1 MATIEDIMLTISAKD
16 NASSVF
22 KGVGSNA
29 RSMASSA
36 TQAINSMN
44 SGFMNLSQVSNSVM
58 SSLSNGKSASDLL
71 FGTTSKAETN
81 SVLVNL
87 MSSTEEAAAKLNKH
101 VDDVTNNSLVSM
113 QNLIPALNAVKTATG
128 ATDDQIY
135 GATDTIANFGAKVL
149 AQTGSVEESEQAMMD
164 LSKGI
169 KGACASLDQYG
180 ITTDALKRTGK
191 WTGDENDIEGYMAAV
206 KELTGDTQALMDTNE
221 GLDARLGKA
230 FSSAGKKI
238 GNEILPQ
245 IKDVKKAFLDINSST
260 GGTLAATI
268 IAAAEGVDIFSQGMT
283 LAAETS
289 QGIKGIRDGFD
300 FAKEGIKGATEWLNK
315 FREASEAAAVVQY
328 SDAIGPLPQAG
339 AATVQYAPG
348 ATDILPAVG
357 DTDVWKSVYDELN
370 VSNQDMNRAAK
381 LLEDDDELVQFG
393 KLIEQHNDDLDDALS
408 TFKKTGDLSKYEKD
422 VKAINKE
429 KENLFKYIE
438 EFGEIS
444 PLVENMD
451 FDVPDIGK
459 MDTFNKTAEL
469 MDDMPDV
476 KDFTKVTETTEEVV
490 ESASSMGKVGPKAS
504 AAGASMQASSG
515 GLSAISAGAASM
527 LVPLLSIA
535 VVVAVM
541 IPVVTALAAE
551 ALLCMK
557 GLQLLV
563 DALDFGGV
571 DLNDDLDGIKK
582 IGEVLLNIGIVM
594 GEMSFAGIMTGVY
607 AFVSG
612 LFLVVDP
619 IQMAVDQIKNVVPII
634 NQLGSVENIDENIPG
649 KLEKLGSSLASVS
662 KATEAMTSTTV
673 TTGWGNFVA
682 WIFNFSSTTDS
693 ISQAKEDLIKAAGE
707 INQLQGLPQI
717 DEGVSNKLKSIGDSL
732 KGASDAISALRS
744 LRDGQNWDAALGQI
758 FNGVDIQTALT
769 TVKKDIE
776 NAANALNNFGN
787 LPQIPQDVGNKLKSI
802 GDSLKGVSDAFKA
815 LRAMRDDFNW
825 DQGLGQLFN
834 GVDIQSALTS
844 IKSDIERAA
853 NTLNTFNTIPQVQEG
868 IATKVTRVADATK
881 VVANAVNV
889 MNGANIPDVGV
900 ISALPA
906 KISAA
911 KNVVQQTATE
921 LNGLQS
927 IQAIPDGL
935 YTKVSR
941 VGTSAQNVGTSV
953 SAIRSIPQ
961 VDQGASMK
969 VKLAVDA
976 VRKTATELNRLNGT
990 NVADVQGILSSVR
1003 NAMNQLRSTL
1013 SSMGGS
1019 FQASSQGIGAGIK
1032 AGVVAGMAGMA
1043 GDVNAQASAAV
1054 AMFTATMTAG
1064 GTAAGNGARTAFQGS
1079 FKLAA
1084 IAQAEMNYAV
1094 QAVNSG
1100 AGALA
1105 DACRR
1110 AAEQAVQA
1118 AKDGAEH
1125 HSPGAIARMWGQEV
1139 GGYSVEKVKSGA
1151 RLLVSTVK
1159 SVSQSVVN
1167 AWGSPSLSLGSTV
1180 SGMTPGKLSNM
1191 SLLSKA
1197 MPVMNG
1203 EGKVINFNI
1212 MSGAFKLDA
1221 RNLTQAECQKIV
1233 TLGLEGITQ
1242 VTDVKIRGV
1251 R

>member
-71 FGTTSKAETN
+71 LGTTSKAETN

-101 VDDVTNNSLVSM
+101 VDEVTNTSLVSM

-149 AQTGSVEESEQAMMD
+149 AQTGSVEQSEQAMMD

-191 WTGDENDIEGYMAAV
+191 WTGDEKDIEGYMAAV

-300 FAKEGIKGATEWLNK
+300 FAKEGIKGATEWLGK
-315 FREASEAAAVVQY
+315 FRAAEEAASTAKVVGETTDI
-328 SDAIGPLPQAG
+328 SGLIGGVSGAKDVGKMVDETEDIVEDASKMGAIGPK
-339 AATVQYAPG
+339 AA
-348 ATDILPAVG
+348 
-357 DTDVWKSVYDELN
+357 
-370 VSNQDMNRAAK
+370 
-381 LLEDDDELVQFG
+381 
-393 KLIEQHNDDLDDALS
+393 
-408 TFKKTGDLSKYEKD
+408 
-422 VKAINKE
+422 
-429 KENLFKYIE
+429 
-438 EFGEIS
+438 
-444 PLVENMD
+444 
-451 FDVPDIGK
+451 
-459 MDTFNKTAEL
+459 
-469 MDDMPDV
+469 
-476 KDFTKVTETTEEVV
+476 
-490 ESASSMGKVGPKAS
+490 
-504 AAGASMQASSG
+504 AAGAEMEASAG

-571 DLNDDLDGIKK
+571 DLNDDLNGIKK

-634 NQLGSVENIDENIPG
+634 NQLSSVENIDENIPG

-693 ISQAKEDLIKAAGE
+693 ISQAKEDLIKAANE
-707 INQLQGLPQI
+707 INQLQSLPQI

-732 KGASDAISALRS
+732 KGVSDAISALRS

-758 FNGVDIQTALT
+758 FNGVDIQTALNS
-769 TVKKDIE
+769 VKKDIE

-787 LPQIPQDVGNKLKSI
+787 LPQIPQDVGTKLKSI

-825 DQGLGQLFN
+825 DQGVGQLFN

-900 ISALPA
+900 ISALPQ

-953 SAIRSIPQ
+953 SAIKSIPQ
-961 VDQGASMK
+961 IDQGVSMK
-969 VKLAVDA
+969 VKLAVDV
-976 VRKTATELNRLNGT
+976 VRKTATELNRLTGT
-990 NVADVQGILSSVR
+990 NVADVQGILSSVT
-1003 NAMNQLRSTL
+1003 NAMNQLKSTL

-1079 FKLAA
+1079 FKLAD
-1084 IAQAEMNYAV
+1084 IASAEMSYAV

-1118 AKDGAEH
+1118 AKDGAESN
-1125 HSPGAIARMWGQEV
+1125 SPGAIARMWGQEI

-1159 SVSQSVVN
+1159 SVSQNVVK
-1167 AWGSPSLSLGSTV
+1167 AWGSPSLNIGSTV
-1180 SGMTPGKLSNM
+1180 SGMTPGRLSNM

-1197 MPVMNG
+1197 MPVLNG

>member
-71 FGTTSKAETN
+71 LGTTSKAETN

-101 VDDVTNNSLVSM
+101 VDEVTNTSLVSM

-149 AQTGSVEESEQAMMD
+149 AQTGSVEQSEQAMMD

-180 ITTDALKRTGK
+180 ITLDALKRTGK
-191 WTGDENDIEGYMAAV
+191 WTGDEKDIEGYMAAV

-238 GNEILPQ
+238 GNEFLPQ
-245 IKDVKKAFLDINSST
+245 LKDAKKAFLDLNSST
-260 GGTLAATI
+260 GGDLAAGI
-268 IAAAEGVDIFSQGMT
+268 IVAAQGIDMFSQGMT
-283 LAAETS
+283 FAAETA
-289 QGIKGIRDGFD
+289 QGIRGIKDGFSAVKD
-300 FAKEGIKGATEWLNK
+300 SISIATDWLHK
-315 FREASEAAAVVQY
+315 FRAAEEAASTAKVVGETTDI
-328 SDAIGPLPQAG
+328 SGLIGGVSGAKDVGKMVDETEDIVEDASKMGAIGPK
-339 AATVQYAPG
+339 AA
-348 ATDILPAVG
+348 
-357 DTDVWKSVYDELN
+357 
-370 VSNQDMNRAAK
+370 
-381 LLEDDDELVQFG
+381 
-393 KLIEQHNDDLDDALS
+393 
-408 TFKKTGDLSKYEKD
+408 
-422 VKAINKE
+422 
-429 KENLFKYIE
+429 
-438 EFGEIS
+438 
-444 PLVENMD
+444 
-451 FDVPDIGK
+451 
-459 MDTFNKTAEL
+459 
-469 MDDMPDV
+469 
-476 KDFTKVTETTEEVV
+476 
-490 ESASSMGKVGPKAS
+490 
-504 AAGASMQASSG
+504 AAGAEMEASAG

-634 NQLGSVENIDENIPG
+634 NQLSSVEDIDESIPG

-693 ISQAKEDLIKAAGE
+693 ISQAKEDLIKAANE
-707 INQLQGLPQI
+707 INQLQSLPQI

-732 KGASDAISALRS
+732 KGVSDAISALRS

-758 FNGVDIQTALT
+758 FNGVDIQTALNS
-769 TVKKDIE
+769 VKKDIE

-787 LPQIPQDVGNKLKSI
+787 LPQIPQDVGSKLKSI
-802 GDSLKGVSDAFKA
+802 GDSLKSVSDAFKA

-825 DQGLGQLFN
+825 DQGVGQLFN

-990 NVADVQGILSSVR
+990 NVTDVSGILNSVR

-1110 AAEQAVQA
+1110 AAEEAVQA
-1118 AKDGAEH
+1118 AKDGADH
-1125 HSPGAIARMWGQEV
+1125 RSPGAIARMWGQEI

-1221 RNLTQAECQKIV
+1221 RNLTQTECQKIV

>member
-71 FGTTSKAETN
+71 LGTTSKAETN

-101 VDDVTNNSLVSM
+101 VDEVTNTSLVSM

-149 AQTGSVEESEQAMMD
+149 AQTGSVEQSEQAMMD

-180 ITTDALKRTGK
+180 ITLDALKRTGK
-191 WTGDENDIEGYMAAV
+191 WTGDEKDIEGYMAAV

-238 GNEILPQ
+238 GNEFLPQ
-245 IKDVKKAFLDINSST
+245 LKDAKKAFLDLNSST
-260 GGTLAATI
+260 GGDLAAGI
-268 IAAAEGVDIFSQGMT
+268 IVAAQGIDMFSQGMT
-283 LAAETS
+283 FAAETA
-289 QGIKGIRDGFD
+289 QGIRGIKDGFSAVKD
-300 FAKEGIKGATEWLNK
+300 SISIATDWLHK
-315 FREASEAAAVVQY
+315 FRAAEEAASTAKVVGETTDI
-328 SDAIGPLPQAG
+328 SGLIGGVSGAKDVGKMVDETEDIVEDASKMGAIGPK
-339 AATVQYAPG
+339 AA
-348 ATDILPAVG
+348 
-357 DTDVWKSVYDELN
+357 
-370 VSNQDMNRAAK
+370 
-381 LLEDDDELVQFG
+381 
-393 KLIEQHNDDLDDALS
+393 
-408 TFKKTGDLSKYEKD
+408 
-422 VKAINKE
+422 
-429 KENLFKYIE
+429 
-438 EFGEIS
+438 
-444 PLVENMD
+444 
-451 FDVPDIGK
+451 
-459 MDTFNKTAEL
+459 
-469 MDDMPDV
+469 
-476 KDFTKVTETTEEVV
+476 
-490 ESASSMGKVGPKAS
+490 
-504 AAGASMQASSG
+504 AAGAEMEASAG

-563 DALDFGGV
+563 DTLDFGGV

-634 NQLGSVENIDENIPG
+634 NQLSSVEDIDESIPG

-693 ISQAKEDLIKAAGE
+693 ISQAKEDLIKAANE
-707 INQLQGLPQI
+707 INQLQSLPQI

-732 KGASDAISALRS
+732 KGVSDAISALRS

-758 FNGVDIQTALT
+758 FNGVDIQTALNN
-769 TVKKDIE
+769 VKKDIE

-787 LPQIPQDVGNKLKSI
+787 LPQIPQDVGSKLKSI

-969 VKLAVDA
+969 VKLAVDV
-976 VRKTATELNRLNGT
+976 VRKTATELNRLTGT
-990 NVADVQGILSSVR
+990 NVADVQGILSSVT
-1003 NAMNQLRSTL
+1003 NAMNQLKSTL

-1064 GTAAGNGARTAFQGS
+1064 GTAAGNGARTAFQGG

-1110 AAEQAVQA
+1110 AAEEAVQA
-1118 AKDGAEH
+1118 AKDGADS
-1125 HSPGAIARMWGQEV
+1125 HSPGAIARMWGQEI

-1221 RNLTQAECQKIV
+1221 RNLTQTECQKIV

>member
-71 FGTTSKAETN
+71 LGTTSKAETN

-149 AQTGSVEESEQAMMD
+149 AQTGSVEQSEQAMMD

-206 KELTGDTQALMDTNE
+206 KELTGDTQELMDTNE

-238 GNEILPQ
+238 GNEFLPQ
-245 IKDVKKAFLDINSST
+245 LKDAKKAFLDLNSST
-260 GGTLAATI
+260 GGDLAAGI
-268 IAAAEGVDIFSQGMT
+268 IVAAEGIDVFSQGMT
-283 LAAETS
+283 FAAETS
-289 QGIKGIRDGFD
+289 QGLRGIKDGFS
-300 FAKEGIKGATEWLNK
+300 AIKDSVSIATDWLNK
-315 FREASEAAAVVQY
+315 FRTAEEAISAADTAEMLAGI
-328 SDAIGPLPQAG
+328 SPQEIQGAMASAG
-339 AATVQYAPG
+339 G
-348 ATDILPAVG
+348 
-357 DTDVWKSVYDELN
+357 N
-370 VSNQDMNRAAK
+370 VSFKNSPVDINDAEMLQDMIDYQIAS
-381 LLEDDDELVQFG
+381 
-393 KLIEQHNDDLDDALS
+393 ND
-408 TFKKTGDLSKYEKD
+408 GNLSKMAILEEKYE
-422 VKAINKE
+422 E
-429 KENLFKYIE
+429 MNLSANALKSESEIVE
-438 EFGEIS
+438 ETIGNI
-444 PLVENMD
+444 
-451 FDVPDIGK
+451 PD
-459 MDTFNKTAEL
+459 
-469 MDDMPDV
+469 
-476 KDFTKVTETTEEVV
+476 TKGVSKVADTTEDVV

-594 GEMSFAGIMTGVY
+594 GEMSFAGVMTGVY
-607 AFVSG
+607 AFVAG

-619 IQMAVDQIKNVVPII
+619 IQAAVDQIKNVVPII
-634 NQLGSVENIDENIPG
+634 NQLSSVENIDESIPG

-682 WIFNFSSTTDS
+682 WIFNFSSTTSS
-693 ISQAKEDLIKAAGE
+693 ISQAKEDLIKAANE

-732 KGASDAISALRS
+732 KGVSDAISALRS

-787 LPQIPQDVGNKLKSI
+787 LPQIPQDVGTKLKSI

-853 NTLNTFNTIPQVQEG
+853 NTLNTFNTVPQVQEG

-900 ISALPA
+900 ISALPQ

-953 SAIRSIPQ
+953 SAIKSIPQ
-961 VDQGASMK
+961 IDQGVSMK
-969 VKLAVDA
+969 VKLAVDV
-976 VRKTATELNRLNGT
+976 VRKTATELNRLTGT

-1003 NAMNQLRSTL
+1003 NAMNQLKSTL

-1079 FKLAA
+1079 FKLAD

-1110 AAEQAVQA
+1110 AAEQAVEA

-1125 HSPGAIARMWGQEV
+1125 RSPGAIARMWGQEI

-1159 SVSQSVVN
+1159 SVSQSVVK
-1167 AWGSPSLSLGSTV
+1167 AWGSPSLNIGSTV
-1180 SGMTPGKLSNM
+1180 SGMTPGRLSNM

>member
-29 RSMASSA
+29 QSMASTASRA
-36 TQAINSMN
+36 LNSM
-44 SGFMNLSQVSNSVM
+44 STGFMNLNQVSSSVM
-58 SSLSNGKSASDLL
+58 SNLSNGKSASDLL
-71 FGTTSKAETN
+71 LGTTSKAETN
-81 SVLVNL
+81 SVLVDL
-87 MSSTEEAAAKLNKH
+87 MSSTEEAAAKLNEH

-113 QNLIPALNAVKTATG
+113 QNLIPALNAFKSATG
-128 ATDDQIY
+128 ATDDEIFN
-135 GATDTIANFGAKVL
+135 ATDNIANFGAKVL
-149 AQTGSVEESEQAMMD
+149 AQTGSVEQSEQAMMD

-180 ITTDALKRTGK
+180 ITVDALKNTGL
-191 WTGDENDIEGYMAAV
+191 WNGDENDIQGYMDAV
-206 KELTGDTQALMDTNE
+206 RQLTGDTTALMETNE

-238 GNEILPQ
+238 GNEFLPQ
-245 IKDVKKAFLDINSST
+245 LKDAKKAFLDLNSAT
-260 GGTLAATI
+260 GGDLAAGI
-268 IAAAEGVDIFSQGMT
+268 IVAAEGVDLFSQGMMF
-283 LAAETS
+283 ASETA
-289 QGIKGIRDGFD
+289 QGIRGIKDGFSAVKD
-300 FAKEGIKGATEWLNK
+300 SISIATEWLGK
-315 FREASEAAAVVQY
+315 FRAAEEAASTAKVVGETTDI
-328 SDAIGPLPQAG
+328 SGLIGGVSGAKDVGKMVDETEDIVDDASKMGAIGPK
-339 AATVQYAPG
+339 AA
-348 ATDILPAVG
+348 
-357 DTDVWKSVYDELN
+357 
-370 VSNQDMNRAAK
+370 
-381 LLEDDDELVQFG
+381 
-393 KLIEQHNDDLDDALS
+393 
-408 TFKKTGDLSKYEKD
+408 
-422 VKAINKE
+422 
-429 KENLFKYIE
+429 
-438 EFGEIS
+438 
-444 PLVENMD
+444 
-451 FDVPDIGK
+451 
-459 MDTFNKTAEL
+459 
-469 MDDMPDV
+469 
-476 KDFTKVTETTEEVV
+476 
-490 ESASSMGKVGPKAS
+490 
-504 AAGASMQASSG
+504 AAGAEMEASAG

-541 IPVVTALAAE
+541 IPVVAALAAE

-571 DLNDDLDGIKK
+571 DLNDDLEGIKK

-634 NQLGSVENIDENIPG
+634 NQLGAVEDIDESIPG

-732 KGASDAISALRS
+732 KGVSDAIGALRS

-758 FNGVDIQTALT
+758 FNGVDIQTALNN
-769 TVKKDIE
+769 VKTDIV
-776 NAANALNNFGN
+776 NAANALNGFGN
-787 LPQIPQDVGNKLKSI
+787 LPEIPQDVGTKLRSI

-815 LRAMRDDFNW
+815 LRSMRDDFNW
-825 DQGLGQLFN
+825 DNGLGQLFN
-834 GVDIQSALTS
+834 GTDIQGALNG
-844 IKSDIERAA
+844 IKTDIENAA
-853 NTLNTFNTIPQVQEG
+853 NALNTFNTIPQVQDG

-889 MNGANIPDVGV
+889 MQSANIPEAT
-900 ISALPA
+900 ILATLPA
-906 KISAA
+906 KISTA
-911 KNVVQQTATE
+911 KTVIQQTATE
-921 LNGLQS
+921 LNTLISIQEIQQGIATKVTRVADATKVVGNAINVMQNANIPDASIISSLPQKISSAKNVVQRTASELVGLQT
-927 IQAIPDGL
+927 IQPIPEGL

-961 VDQGASMK
+961 VDPGVSMK

-976 VRKTATELNRLNGT
+976 VRKTATELSRLNGA
-990 NVADVQGILSSVR
+990 NVADVGGVLNSVR
-1003 NAMNQLRSTL
+1003 NAMNQLRATL
-1013 SSMGGS
+1013 ASMGGS

-1043 GDVNAQASAAV
+1043 GDVNAQASSAV

-1064 GTAAGNGARTAFQGS
+1064 GTAAGNGARAAFQGS

-1110 AAEQAVQA
+1110 AAEEAVAA
-1118 AKDGAEH
+1118 AKDGAES
-1125 HSPGAIARMWGQEV
+1125 HSPGAIARMWGQEI
-1139 GGYSVEKVKSGA
+1139 GEYSVQKVQAGA
-1151 RLLVSTVK
+1151 RLLISTVK
-1159 SVSQSVVN
+1159 SVSQNVVS
-1167 AWGSPSLSLGSTV
+1167 AWGSPNLNIGANV
-1180 SGMTPGKLSNM
+1180 AGMNPSSISNM
-1191 SLLSKA
+1191 GMLSKA
-1197 MPVMNG
+1197 MPVMTSNG
-1203 EGKVINFNI
+1203 KIINFNI
-1212 MSGAFKLDA
+1212 LEGAFKLDA
-1221 RNLTQAECQKIV
+1221 RNLTQRECQKIV

-1242 VTDVKIRGV
+1242 VQDVNIRGI
-1251 R
+1251 

>member
-71 FGTTSKAETN
+71 LGTTSKAETN

-101 VDDVTNNSLVSM
+101 VDDVTNTSLVSM

-149 AQTGSVEESEQAMMD
+149 AQTGSVEQSEQAMMD

-191 WTGDENDIEGYMAAV
+191 WSGDEKDIEGYMAAV

-238 GNEILPQ
+238 GNEFLPQ
-245 IKDVKKAFLDINSST
+245 LKDAKKAFLDLNSST
-260 GGTLAATI
+260 GGDLAAGI
-268 IAAAEGVDIFSQGMT
+268 IVAAQGIDMFSQGMT
-283 LAAETS
+283 FAAETA
-289 QGIKGIRDGFD
+289 QGIRGIKDGFSAVKD
-300 FAKEGIKGATEWLNK
+300 SISIATDWLHK
-315 FREASEAAAVVQY
+315 FRAAEEAASTAKVVGETTDI
-328 SDAIGPLPQAG
+328 SGLIGGVSGAKDVGKMVDETEDIVEDASKMGAIGSK
-339 AATVQYAPG
+339 AA
-348 ATDILPAVG
+348 
-357 DTDVWKSVYDELN
+357 
-370 VSNQDMNRAAK
+370 
-381 LLEDDDELVQFG
+381 
-393 KLIEQHNDDLDDALS
+393 
-408 TFKKTGDLSKYEKD
+408 
-422 VKAINKE
+422 
-429 KENLFKYIE
+429 
-438 EFGEIS
+438 
-444 PLVENMD
+444 
-451 FDVPDIGK
+451 
-459 MDTFNKTAEL
+459 
-469 MDDMPDV
+469 
-476 KDFTKVTETTEEVV
+476 
-490 ESASSMGKVGPKAS
+490 
-504 AAGASMQASSG
+504 AAGAEMEASAG

-612 LFLVVDP
+612 LFLVVNP

-634 NQLGSVENIDENIPG
+634 NQLSSVENIDENIPG

-693 ISQAKEDLIKAAGE
+693 ISQAKEDLIKAANE

-787 LPQIPQDVGNKLKSI
+787 LPQIPQDVGTKLKSI

-853 NTLNTFNTIPQVQEG
+853 NTLNTFNTIPQVQDG

-990 NVADVQGILSSVR
+990 NVTDVSGILNSVR
-1003 NAMNQLRSTL
+1003 NAMNQIRSTL

-1118 AKDGAEH
+1118 AKDGADSN
-1125 HSPGAIARMWGQEV
+1125 SPGAIARMWGQEI

-1180 SGMTPGKLSNM
+1180 SGMTPGRLSNM

-1203 EGKVINFNI
+1203 GGKVINFNI

-1221 RNLTQAECQKIV
+1221 RNLTQTECQKIV

-1242 VTDVKIRGV
+1242 VTDVNIRGV

>member
-71 FGTTSKAETN
+71 LGTTSKAETN

-101 VDDVTNNSLVSM
+101 VDNVTNNSLVSM

-149 AQTGSVEESEQAMMD
+149 AQTGSVEQSEQAMMD

-191 WTGDENDIEGYMAAV
+191 WSGDEKDIEGYMAAV

-238 GNEILPQ
+238 GNEFLPQ
-245 IKDVKKAFLDINSST
+245 LKDAKKAFLDLNSST
-260 GGTLAATI
+260 GGDLAAGI
-268 IAAAEGVDIFSQGMT
+268 IVAAEGIDVFSQGMT
-283 LAAETS
+283 FAAETS
-289 QGIKGIRDGFD
+289 QGLRGIKDGFS
-300 FAKEGIKGATEWLNK
+300 AIKDSVSIATDWLNK
-315 FREASEAAAVVQY
+315 FRTAEEAISAADTAEMLAGI
-328 SDAIGPLPQAG
+328 SPQEIQGAMASAG
-339 AATVQYAPG
+339 G
-348 ATDILPAVG
+348 
-357 DTDVWKSVYDELN
+357 N
-370 VSNQDMNRAAK
+370 VSFKNSPVDINDAEMLQDMIDYQIAS
-381 LLEDDDELVQFG
+381 
-393 KLIEQHNDDLDDALS
+393 ND
-408 TFKKTGDLSKYEKD
+408 GNLSKMAILEEKYE
-422 VKAINKE
+422 E
-429 KENLFKYIE
+429 MNLSANALKSESEIVE
-438 EFGEIS
+438 ETIGNI
-444 PLVENMD
+444 
-451 FDVPDIGK
+451 PD
-459 MDTFNKTAEL
+459 
-469 MDDMPDV
+469 
-476 KDFTKVTETTEEVV
+476 TKGVSKVADTTEDVV

-634 NQLGSVENIDENIPG
+634 NQLSSVENIDENIPG

-673 TTGWGNFVA
+673 TTGWDNFVA

-693 ISQAKEDLIKAAGE
+693 ISQAKEDLIKAANE
-707 INQLQGLPQI
+707 INQLQSLPQI

-732 KGASDAISALRS
+732 KGVSDAISALRS

-758 FNGVDIQTALT
+758 FNGVDIQTALNS
-769 TVKKDIE
+769 VKKDIE

-787 LPQIPQDVGNKLKSI
+787 LPQIPQDVGSKLKSI

-900 ISALPA
+900 ISALPQ

-961 VDQGASMK
+961 VDQGVSMK
-969 VKLAVDA
+969 VKLAVDV
-976 VRKTATELNRLNGT
+976 VRKTATELNRLTGT
-990 NVADVQGILSSVR
+990 NVADVQGILSSVT
-1003 NAMNQLRSTL
+1003 NAMNQLKSTL

-1110 AAEQAVQA
+1110 AAEEAVQA
-1118 AKDGAEH
+1118 AKDGADSN
-1125 HSPGAIARMWGQEV
+1125 SPGAIARMWGQEI

-1203 EGKVINFNI
+1203 KGKVINFNI
-1212 MSGAFKLDA
+1212 MPGAFKLDA
-1221 RNLTQAECQKIV
+1221 RNLTQTECQKIV

>member
-149 AQTGSVEESEQAMMD
+149 AQTGSVEQSEQAMMD

-238 GNEILPQ
+238 GNEFLPQ
-245 IKDVKKAFLDINSST
+245 LKDAKKAFLDLNSST
-260 GGTLAATI
+260 GGNLAAGI
-268 IAAAEGVDIFSQGMT
+268 IVAAQGIDMFSQGMT
-283 LAAETS
+283 FAAETA
-289 QGIKGIRDGFD
+289 QGIRGIKDGFSAVKD
-300 FAKEGIKGATEWLNK
+300 SISIATDWLHK
-315 FREASEAAAVVQY
+315 FRAAEEAASTAKVVGETTDI
-328 SDAIGPLPQAG
+328 SGLIGGVSGAKDVGKMVDETEDIVEDASKMGAIGPK
-339 AATVQYAPG
+339 AA
-348 ATDILPAVG
+348 
-357 DTDVWKSVYDELN
+357 
-370 VSNQDMNRAAK
+370 
-381 LLEDDDELVQFG
+381 
-393 KLIEQHNDDLDDALS
+393 
-408 TFKKTGDLSKYEKD
+408 
-422 VKAINKE
+422 
-429 KENLFKYIE
+429 
-438 EFGEIS
+438 
-444 PLVENMD
+444 
-451 FDVPDIGK
+451 
-459 MDTFNKTAEL
+459 
-469 MDDMPDV
+469 
-476 KDFTKVTETTEEVV
+476 
-490 ESASSMGKVGPKAS
+490 
-504 AAGASMQASSG
+504 AAGAEMEASAG

-634 NQLGSVENIDENIPG
+634 NQLGSVENIDESIPG
-649 KLEKLGSSLASVS
+649 KLEKLGSSLVSVS

-682 WIFNFSSTTDS
+682 WIFNFSSTTSS
-693 ISQAKEDLIKAAGE
+693 ISQAKEDLIKAANE

-732 KGASDAISALRS
+732 KGVSDAISALRS

-787 LPQIPQDVGNKLKSI
+787 LPQIPQDVGTKLKSI

-825 DQGLGQLFN
+825 DQGLGQLFA

-941 VGTSAQNVGTSV
+941 VGTSAQNVGTSI
-953 SAIRSIPQ
+953 SAIKSIPQ
-961 VDQGASMK
+961 IDQGVSMK
-969 VKLAVDA
+969 VKLAVDV
-976 VRKTATELNRLNGT
+976 VRKTATELNRLTGT
-990 NVADVQGILSSVR
+990 NVADVQGILSSVT
-1003 NAMNQLRSTL
+1003 NAMNQLKSTL

-1079 FKLAA
+1079 FKLAD
-1084 IAQAEMNYAV
+1084 IASAEMSYAV

-1118 AKDGAEH
+1118 AKDGADS
-1125 HSPGAIARMWGQEV
+1125 HSPGAIARMWGQEI

-1159 SVSQSVVN
+1159 SVSQNVVK
-1167 AWGSPSLSLGSTV
+1167 AWGSPSLNIGSTV
-1180 SGMTPGKLSNM
+1180 SGMTPGRLSNM

>member
-71 FGTTSKAETN
+71 LGTTSKAETN

-128 ATDDQIY
+128 ATDDQIFE
-135 GATDTIANFGAKVL
+135 ATDTVANFGAKVL
-149 AQTGSVEESEQAMMD
+149 AQTGSVEQSEQAMMD

-191 WTGDENDIEGYMAAV
+191 WSGDEKDIEGYMAAV

-238 GNEILPQ
+238 GNEFLPQ
-245 IKDVKKAFLDINSST
+245 LKDAKKAFLDLNSST

-300 FAKEGIKGATEWLNK
+300 FAKEGIKGATEWLGK
-315 FREASEAAAVVQY
+315 FRAAEEAASTAKVVGETTDI
-328 SDAIGPLPQAG
+328 SGLIGGVSGAKDVGKMVDETEDIVEDASKMGAIGPK
-339 AATVQYAPG
+339 AA
-348 ATDILPAVG
+348 
-357 DTDVWKSVYDELN
+357 
-370 VSNQDMNRAAK
+370 
-381 LLEDDDELVQFG
+381 
-393 KLIEQHNDDLDDALS
+393 
-408 TFKKTGDLSKYEKD
+408 
-422 VKAINKE
+422 
-429 KENLFKYIE
+429 
-438 EFGEIS
+438 
-444 PLVENMD
+444 
-451 FDVPDIGK
+451 
-459 MDTFNKTAEL
+459 
-469 MDDMPDV
+469 
-476 KDFTKVTETTEEVV
+476 
-490 ESASSMGKVGPKAS
+490 
-504 AAGASMQASSG
+504 AAGAEMEASAG

-551 ALLCMK
+551 AILCMK

-634 NQLGSVENIDENIPG
+634 NQLSSVENIDENIPG

-673 TTGWGNFVA
+673 TQGWGNFVA

-990 NVADVQGILSSVR
+990 NVTDVSGILNSVR
-1003 NAMNQLRSTL
+1003 NAMNQIRSTL

-1118 AKDGAEH
+1118 AKDGADSN
-1125 HSPGAIARMWGQEV
+1125 SPGAIARMWGQEI

-1180 SGMTPGKLSNM
+1180 SGMTPGRLSNM

-1203 EGKVINFNI
+1203 GGKVINFNI

-1221 RNLTQAECQKIV
+1221 RNLTQTECQKIV

-1242 VTDVKIRGV
+1242 VTDVNIRGV